1 MAMFNYKNSVK
12 NFATKKQEIFDHFNN
27 NFKIPER
34 LYIECT
40 NLCNARCSVITKI

>member
-27 NFKIPER
+27 NFKIPE
-34 LYIECT
+34 
-40 NLCNARCSVITKI
+40 